1 MSQKFDESK
10 LEEVKATD
18 ELVTINYTDKDVF
31 MEECPVDKKV
41 AIEVAKHSEEFI
53 KDVTSFVA
61 EVATEKF
68 KNDTKLEQVIVS
80 VPYGPTGTGS
90 VKVAAT
96 REKTFR
102 VPGADNKT
110 ISRPDITTKV
120 THSSIKAGKKHIDTL
135 QDAMLE
141 ALKN

>member
-1 MSQKFDESK
+1 MSQVFDKSK
-10 LEEVKATD
+10 LEETKATD
-18 ELVTINYTDKDVF
+18 ELVTISYNDKDVY
-31 MEECPVDKKV
+31 MAECPVDKKT

-61 EVATEKF
+61 EVATERF
-68 KNDTKLEQVIVS
+68 KDDSKLEQVIVS

-102 VPGADNKT
+102 VPGSDNKT

-120 THSSIKAGKKHIDTL
+120 THASIKAGKKHIETL
-135 QDAMLE
+135 QDAMLD
-141 ALKN
+141 ALKK